1 MMRTLQLLV
10 VLLVLPVAAG
20 AQEPVSLDAL
30 QSVASDVAG
39 NDPPQWLPDGRI
51 VFVNGR
57 DGILSA
63 INPDAGTIT
72 RLREPGGGGSGAMP
86 HLKISPDGKYIA
98 YVKALP
104 GSPWQSNQPQ
114 GGIGA
119 TDLFVWSV
127 ADNTERR
134 LTKLAAHVLSYS
146 FSPDSRSIALGG
158 NRYGNEDI
166 YVVDIATSNT
176 RRITSDKRYE
186 VFPSWTPDGKIL
198 YTRLDDDWLDHD
210 VLEISP
216 VGGASRLVLQD
227 KDFFDYSVGGKFGF
241 ARVSPDGKTVL
252 FRSQRSGWFTYWV
265 MPLAGGEP
273 RQIAPEQADQ
283 IEARWS
289 PDSRQ
294 ILLLSLTNG
303 TQSLKV
309 VPAAGGAAK
318 TLVDPG
324 IGLVTRAEW
333 SPDGRRISYTM
344 GTPTTAQELY
354 VVNATGGTPKQLT
367 FSEGN
372 KLASQLIMP
381 EKFSWTNDGY
391 TIPAYLWKPKNLR
404 PGERVPVIMLVHG
417 GPTSQFSDNYLIH
430 PQFFASR
437 GYVVIAPNVRGSSG
451 YGRKFEDANNRDWGH
466 GDLRDVLAGV
476 EWAKRQSYVNP
487 EKVGIT
493 GNSYGGM
500 LTMYAI
506 SFAPGVFQAAI
517 SSSGYG
523 DLVAFQTRVPVL
535 HHRKLAAYELGKWPS
550 TPEVDSIYKRSSSI
564 YKVKDATAPS
574 FIIHGGGLHELDA
587 DYAGYEFAKA
597 LEGEAKLVRYKK
609 YPNETYYVYGR
620 ENTKEMLQDM
630 LAFFDTYLKDGTTG
644 TAGPV
649 TAASESDR

>member
-1 MMRTLQLLV
+1 MMRTLQLLA
-10 VLLVLPVAAG
+10 VLLVLPVAAHG
-20 AQEPVSLDAL
+20 QEPVSLDAL
-30 QSVASDVAG
+30 QSVQSDVAG

-63 INPDAGTIT
+63 IKPDAGTVT
-72 RLREPGGGGSGAMP
+72 RLREPDGRSSPAMT
-86 HLKISPDGKYIA
+86 HFKISPDGKYIA

-104 GSPWQSNQPQ
+104 GSPWQPNQPQ

-127 ADNTERR
+127 SDNTERR

-146 FSPDSRSIALGG
+146 FSPDSRSIALGS

-166 YVVDIATSNT
+166 WVVDIATGNT
-176 RRITSDKRYE
+176 RRITSDERFE
-186 VFPSWTPDGKIL
+186 VFPSWTPAGKIL
-198 YTRLDDDWLDHD
+198 YTRLDEDWLDHD

-216 VGGASRLVLQD
+216 AGGATRLVLQD
-227 KDFFDYSVGGKFGF
+227 KNFFDYSVGGKFGF
-241 ARVSPDGKTVL
+241 ASVSPDGRNVL
-252 FRSQRSGWFTYWV
+252 FRSQRTGFFNYWV
-265 MPLAGGEP
+265 VPLAGGEP
-273 RQIAPEQADQ
+273 RQIAAEQADHS
-283 IEARWS
+283 EARWS
-289 PDSRQ
+289 PDSKQ
-294 ILLLSLTNG
+294 VLLLSLTNG

-309 VPAAGGAAK
+309 APAAGGPVK

-324 IGLVTRAEW
+324 IGMVTRAEW
-333 SPDGRRISYTM
+333 SPDGRLISYTM

-372 KLASQLIMP
+372 KLANQLVAP
-381 EKFSWTNDGY
+381 EKISWTNEGY

-404 PGERVPVIMLVHG
+404 PGDRVPVVMLVHG
-417 GPTSQFSDNYLIH
+417 GPTSQFSDNYQLW

-476 EWAKRQSYVNP
+476 EWAKRQPYVNP
-487 EKVGIT
+487 EKIGIT

-523 DLVAFQTRVPVL
+523 DVIAFQTRVPVL
-535 HHRKLAAYELGKWPS
+535 HHRKLANYELGKWPS
-550 TPEVDSIYKRSSSI
+550 TPAVDSIYKRSSSI
-564 YKVKDATAPS
+564 LKVKNATAPS
-574 FIIHGGGLHELDA
+574 FIIHGYGLFELDA
-587 DYAGYEFAKA
+587 DYAGYAFAKA
-597 LEGEAKLVRYKK
+597 LEGEGKLVRYKK

-630 LAFFDTYLKDGTTG
+630 LGFFDTYLKDGTTG

-649 TAASESDR
+649 TAASASDR